1 MKEKCKQFNANAL
14 ERLLVYLYECR
25 QAVRSNLCEFKF
37 QKFFQRKSCTIG
49 CILPLLVMGVLLT
62 GNIGIVRAQD
72 FSSKSPSGHKLYY
85 TILTGGKVA
94 VVRNDKYR
102 NYTGRV
108 AIPSYVTYKGEK
120 YKVTTI
126 GDACFDQCK
135 FTAIYIPAT
144 IEKIEF
150 RAFSECF
157 DMTDAYYGGTLEDWI
172 KSDGLVMYGSF
183 RDGYN
188 LYVEGYKK
196 VEEVIIPPSVTY
208 VRARAFWDC
217 NINSVVFH
225 EYVYEIGEYAFF
237 GCDRLTKIEFKSPH
251 TRIGESA
258 FSFTGLES
266 VQVPSKLEYL
276 GSEAFSHCERLRQV
290 DLGTNMK
297 IIGERA
303 FEYSALDSIEL
314 PETMENIR
322 ENAFKDCKNLKVVV
336 NKSQNLKIERGS
348 ERYGRVAEYAYVVI
362 EKAKEDPKE
371 NLAMRKVERE
381 TGESQEDQ
389 DTTIVKENLENGV
402 QVVGVKHFGV
412 MKTDSTGSSQMI
424 IDTVFDEV
432 RIFEGETG
440 EYYQCKYRSYVHSSA
455 RRYLPGDVV
464 EFYNAEGELIT
475 RDYDDLLTRD
485 YFPYDGVRQY
495 GKDKGLPEV
504 EAAADIAC
512 GMYYEG
518 KSQRR
523 EAYQSYMKAY
533 KVCPSLTMAKEKA
546 DGILQS
552 MKEEQNQIRRQIQV
566 EHEIAAAE
574 FSAAMNSLSASLQ
587 GLADAVGS
595 FSTSSTSRTSTT
607 TAKPGST
614 ANPQPKSGSTAK
626 PTAPKPQKK
635 CTYCNGTGE
644 SIEHTNAP
652 GLVQEDKWCDKC
664 RKVVHWWHS
673 HQRCPICKGKGYK
686 N

>member
-25 QAVRSNLCEFKF
+25 QAVRPNLCEFKF

-49 CILPLLVMGVLLT
+49 CILPLLVLGVLLT

-85 TILTGGKVA
+85 TISGNNATVEY
-94 VVRNDKYR
+94 NEKYKE
-102 NYTGRV
+102 YKYEV
-108 AIPSYVTYKGEK
+108 EIPSYVRHKGKK
-120 YKVTTI
+120 YTVSKIGRKCFYECKKIVSIKIPATVTTI
-126 GDACFDQCK
+126 G
-135 FTAIYIPAT
+135 PL
-144 IEKIEF
+144 
-150 RAFSECF
+150 AFLGCE
-157 DMTDAYYGGTLEDWI
+157 TYAVYYGGTLEDWI
-172 KSDGLVMYGSF
+172 RREMGHQINLSNFHS
-183 RDGYN
+183 
-188 LYVEGYKK
+188 LYVEGNNK
-196 VEEVIIPPSVTY
+196 VVDLVIPKSVSVVPEE
-208 VRARAFWDC
+208 AFSDC
-217 NINSVVFH
+217 SIRSVVFH
-225 EYVYEIGEYAFF
+225 ESVNYIDEAAFY
-237 GCDRLTKIEFKSPH
+237 GCHNLENVEFRSPYTQIRKRAFMFCKFKSVDLPSRLTV
-251 TRIGESA
+251 
-258 FSFTGLES
+258 LE
-266 VQVPSKLEYL
+266 
-276 GSEAFSHCERLRQV
+276 SEAFSYCY
-290 DLGTNMK
+290 DLKRVNLGDNLE
-297 IIGERA
+297 IIGA
-303 FEYSALDSIEL
+303 A
-314 PETMENIR
+314 
-322 ENAFKDCKNLKVVV
+322 AFKRTPLEGIVLPATLKMIAD
-336 NKSQNLKIERGS
+336 SAFSRCTDLKQVINHSPYLTIKCGS
-348 ERYGRVAEYAYVVI
+348 EDNGRVAKYAEEVIDMSKGVPVDVLTVQDSVVDSAWTAPTQI
-362 EKAKEDPKE
+362 
-371 NLAMRKVERE
+371 
-381 TGESQEDQ
+381 
-389 DTTIVKENLENGV
+389 
-402 QVVGVKHFGV
+402 VGVKHFGV